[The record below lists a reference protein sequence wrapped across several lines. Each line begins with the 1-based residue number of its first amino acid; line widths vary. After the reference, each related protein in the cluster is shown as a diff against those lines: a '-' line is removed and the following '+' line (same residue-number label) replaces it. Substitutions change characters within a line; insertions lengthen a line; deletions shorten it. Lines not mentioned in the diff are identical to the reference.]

1 MRKCNEPGNYAGDIT
16 GFQIRLIDNEKFC
29 LSRGNGDLGFDD
41 TAVEP
46 MFDFQK
52 MDLKNNFEIMK
63 RKTWR
68 A

>member
-16 GFQIRLIDNEKFC
+16 GYQIKLIDNESVC

-41 TAVEP
+41 TADEP

-52 MDLKNNFEIMK
+52 WI
-63 RKTWR
+63 
-68 A
+68 